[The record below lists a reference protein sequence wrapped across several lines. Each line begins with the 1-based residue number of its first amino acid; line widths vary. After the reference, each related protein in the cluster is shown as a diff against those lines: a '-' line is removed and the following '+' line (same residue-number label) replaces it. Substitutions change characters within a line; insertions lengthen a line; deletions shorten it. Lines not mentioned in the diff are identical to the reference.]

1 MYIKYISLG
10 SFCHPKIYIRK
21 TKRNIS
27 ESLPFDFHSTP
38 NTYSIY
44 SILNKLF
51 NQKTFSH
58 EFKEILFEHEYN
70 DTKKKELAVS
80 DNEGIFFL
88 HFFDLDDKLSDN
100 IEYPIN
106 IQDNLNNDKI
116 IEVNNKFK
124 KRYEKLYNILNNKND
139 ILVFLRIENYINK
152 SWEVELPSL
161 INSLK
166 QYKNQN
172 KFLIYT
178 QIEISDHL
186 DFNDHPEINYSYGF
200 PILFYKF
207 QFDEKIT
214 SNKLYEEKFEKI
226 FTNFENIISNSIY
239 LNFNKNTSVFYHD
252 KNNNLLFNLN
262 NINEK
267 LNIKSMNN
275 LKLDVYYNNKLI
287 VFFKNTENIYESIC

>member
-88 HFFDLDDKLSDN
+88 HFFDLNDKLNDN
-100 IEYPIN
+100 IEYPIK
-106 IQDNLNNDKI
+106 IEDNLSNDKI

-139 ILVFLRIENYINK
+139 ILVFLRIENYVNK

-166 QYKNQN
+166 QYKNKN

-186 DFNDHPEINYSYGF
+186 DFNNHPEINYNYGF

-214 SNKLYEEKFEKI
+214 SDKFYEEKFEQI
-226 FTNFENIISNSIY
+226 FSNFENIISNSIY
-239 LNFNKNTSVFYHD
+239 LNINNNISIFYHD
-252 KNNNLLFNLN
+252 KKNNLLFNLN

-267 LNIKSMNN
+267 LNINTLNN
-275 LKLDVYYNNKLI
+275 LKLEVNYNNKLI
-287 VFFKNTENIYESIC
+287 VFFKNRENIYESIC